1 MFCAL
6 WGPQGFRPKELGWGV
21 SVCLGRGRSGSA
33 SPLGKRRYW
42 NFMFILY
49 RIRLVFSRECLFEVT
64 IFVEKAGEL
73 LALPA
78 FAILSWVGASGMGS
92 RW

>member
-1 MFCAL
+1 
-6 WGPQGFRPKELGWGV
+6 
-21 SVCLGRGRSGSA
+21 
-33 SPLGKRRYW
+33 
-42 NFMFILY
+42 MFILY